1 MVVQKQRSDETSGK
15 SEFREDNKYAK
26 KKKEEVN
33 IHVYKITVDLTC
45 PWKVQKFNFTC
56 TVF

>member
-15 SEFREDNKYAK
+15 SEFREDNKYVK

-33 IHVYKITVDLTC
+33 IHVYKIALDL
-45 PWKVQKFNFTC
+45 TC